1 MSASFQAFPQLVP
14 PPPAMVVYPTT
25 MTTTTTGGGGGG
37 GNEDNSSQSSGS
49 FGMVFVVLAI
59 ILVVSAVACV
69 LGRFCTK
76 KSNKSHQPK
85 AHKQQNHG
93 GSHHHKQGHNHNN
106 HYKPNHGHKPTHS
119 HEPSQKNNY
128 HGPKHGKGRPKDPD
142 LEFGY
147 RSKEGDITLG
157 FEPKVK
163 FPTAKVANNGD
174 FRANSFGKPGME
186 YGGVDPRDFA

>member
-1 MSASFQAFPQLVP
+1 MSASFQAFPQLGP
-14 PPPAMVVYPTT
+14 PPPGMVVYPTT
-25 MTTTTTGGGGGG
+25 MTTTTTTS
-37 GNEDNSSQSSGS
+37 NEDNSSQASGS

-93 GSHHHKQGHNHNN
+93 ASHHHKQGHNHTN
-106 HYKPNHGHKPTHS
+106 HYKPNHS
-119 HEPSQKNNY
+119 HNPHQKNDNH

-147 RSKEGDITLG
+147 RSKEGDIMLG

-186 YGGVDPRDFA
+186 YGGGGILEILHNNIRC

>member
-1 MSASFQAFPQLVP
+1 MSASFQGFPQLGP
-14 PPPAMVVYPTT
+14 PPPGMVVYPTT
-25 MTTTTTGGGGGG
+25 MTTTTTST
-37 GNEDNSSQSSGS
+37 NEDNPSQASGS

-85 AHKQQNHG
+85 AHKQQSHG
-93 GSHHHKQGHNHNN
+93 ASHHHKQGHNHTN
-106 HYKPNHGHKPTHS
+106 HYKPNHGHNPH
-119 HEPSQKNNY
+119 QKNDNH

-147 RSKEGDITLG
+147 RSKEGDIMLG

-174 FRANSFGKPGME
+174 FRANSFSKPGME
-186 YGGVDPRDFA
+186 YGANQQYLKIISKDKRQ